1 MRYIDLK
8 VYSTDIKIEKELDY
22 NRVPITSGSINDIA
36 CRFEFS
42 EHWEDL
48 GTIIAVF
55 KGSGNTR
62 AVLVIDNTA
71 IIPEE
76 CLLYPDNELFVGL
89 IGTGDAGPNL
99 EYFRQVTTEYISL
112 GVIVEGASFE
122 ELNTTPTHVD
132 LTTQL
137 IKKIDDILASET
149 ERADSENK
157 RKEAELLRAQ
167 EDERRFAEHLNI
179 MDEFGYLET
188 RVGSFE
194 QEVNRK
200 INAMYTTLVE
210 LIDEHKQKSVVSD
223 EGIHNIR
230 YLDNVLQIFTSDEWT
245 SVGSN

>member
-8 VYSTDIKIEKELDY
+8 VYSTDIRTEKQLDY

-42 EHWEDL
+42 EHWQDL

-76 CLLYPDNELFVGL
+76 CLLSPNSELFVGL

-99 EYFRQVTTEYISL
+99 EYIRQVTTEYFSL

-122 ELNTTPTHVD
+122 ELNDSPVHVD

-137 IKKIDDILASET
+137 IKKIDNILASE
-149 ERADSENK
+149 EDRVDSENK
-157 RKEAELLRAQ
+157 RKEAELLRVQA
-167 EDERRFAEHLNI
+167 DEKRLAEHISI
-179 MDEFGYLET
+179 MDEFKYLET
-188 RVGSFE
+188 RVNSVEYDMDDKF
-194 QEVNRK
+194 
-200 INAMYTTLVE
+200 NAIYSTVVE
-210 LIDEHKQKSVVSD
+210 LIDEHMQKSVDSP

-230 YLDNVLQIFTSDEWT
+230 YMDNELQLLINDDWVTIYT
-245 SVGSN
+245 T